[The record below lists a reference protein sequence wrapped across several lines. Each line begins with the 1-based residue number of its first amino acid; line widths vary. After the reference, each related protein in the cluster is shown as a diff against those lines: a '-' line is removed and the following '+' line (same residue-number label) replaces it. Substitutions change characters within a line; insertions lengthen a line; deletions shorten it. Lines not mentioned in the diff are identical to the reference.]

1 MTMLKELIKKQKNKS
16 LKIFYTK
23 TYGNEHKNIRVS
35 SEKCA
40 DIISERMTDA
50 LKQNLSQ
57 QGLGVMAGEVVK

>member
-1 MTMLKELIKKQKNKS
+1 MKELIKKQKNKS
-16 LKIFYTK
+16 LTIFFTK
-23 TYGNEHKNIRVS
+23 TYENEHNIRVS

-57 QGLGVMAGEVVK
+57 QGFGIMAGKAVK

>member
-16 LKIFYTK
+16 LTIFYTK
-23 TYGNEHKNIRVS
+23 TYEYEHNFRVS

-40 DIISERMTDA
+40 DIISERMTKA

-57 QGLGVMAGEVVK
+57 KGFGESGGDELI